1 MTSQPSRCVIE
12 VRRIDGAAVVAVRG
26 TVDALTAPQLEE
38 AIAAAGARAPAAPW
52 GVVVGVVLAA
62 STGLGGTPAPPPD

>member
-38 AIAAAGARAPAAPW
+38 AIAAL
-52 GVVVGVVLAA
+52 V
-62 STGLGGTPAPPPD
+62 PPET